1 MSCDQDDG
9 NGTVSTF
16 NSVTGIS
23 TFSSNNMYNT
33 LYEPDKLYQIVI
45 TVYAGVVADNILATA
60 YLALDLPCMVD
71 LI

>member
-1 MSCDQDDG
+1 
-9 NGTVSTF
+9 
-16 NSVTGIS
+16 
-23 TFSSNNMYNT
+23 MYNT